1 MRFQDGSTN
10 WGRWTQMAESDLRHA
25 SDVEEVTIGFQRP
38 DGSTGSTPVWIVRS
52 GDGVFVRSMYGER
65 GGWYRRLR
73 ANPDVTVTDY
83 AHTHPVR
90 AEPVAD
96 EATRQEVTRAYERKY
111 GQSPYVQPLLTDE
124 AIGATLRLEP
134 RA

>member
-1 MRFQDGSTN
+1 
-10 WGRWTQMAESDLRHA
+10 MAESDLQHA
-25 SDVEEVTIGFQRP
+25 AEAEEITIGFQRP
-38 DGSTGSTPVWIVRS
+38 DGSTGSTPVWIVRA
-52 GDGVFVRSMYGER
+52 GDDVFVRSMYGQR

-73 ANPDVTVTDY
+73 ANPDGMVTDE
-83 AHTHPVR
+83 AHTHQVR

-96 EATRQEVTRAYERKY
+96 EATRQEVTRAYESKY
-111 GQSPYVQPLLTDE
+111 GRSPYVEPLLSEE

>member
-1 MRFQDGSTN
+1 
-10 WGRWTQMAESDLRHA
+10 MAESDLRHA
-25 SDVEEVTIGFQRP
+25 GDMEEVTIGFQRP
-38 DGSTGSTPVWIVRS
+38 DGSSGSTPVWIVRS
-52 GDGVFVRSMYGER
+52 GDDVFVRSMYGER

-73 ANPDVTVTDY
+73 ANPDGTLADDEHIH
-83 AHTHPVR
+83 AVR

-96 EATRQEVTRAYERKY
+96 EAKRQEVTRAYERKY
-111 GQSPYVQPLLTDE
+111 GPSPDLRPLLTDE

>member
-1 MRFQDGSTN
+1 
-10 WGRWTQMAESDLRHA
+10 MAESDLRHA
-25 SDVEEVTIGFQRP
+25 GDVEEVTIGFRRP

-52 GDGVFVRSMYGER
+52 GDDVYVRSMYGQR

-73 ANPDVTVTDY
+73 ANPDGTLADD
-83 AHTHPVR
+83 AHTHAVR

-96 EATRQEVTRAYERKY
+96 DAKQREVTRAYERKY
-111 GQSPYVQPLLTDE
+111 GRSPYVQPLLTDE
-124 AIGATLRLEP
+124 AIGATLRLGP